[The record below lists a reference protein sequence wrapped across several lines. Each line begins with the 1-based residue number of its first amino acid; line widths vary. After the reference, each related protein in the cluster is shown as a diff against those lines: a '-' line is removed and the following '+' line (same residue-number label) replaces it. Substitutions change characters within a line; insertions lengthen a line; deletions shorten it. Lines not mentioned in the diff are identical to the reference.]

1 MPCCH
6 RRKNTNRTYWV
17 TKNYLDIP
25 QRSTARIYACDKFNR
40 LYIFPIKT
48 GAEKMT
54 REIVL
59 DTETTGLDP
68 NKGDRVVEIGCVELM
83 GGIRTG
89 AVFHCYLN
97 PERDVPDEA
106 FRVHGLSTA
115 FLADK
120 PIFSEKVD
128 DFLGFIADS
137 PLIIHNAAFDMRFVN
152 FELERLGF
160 SALPMARAVDTV
172 LIARKKF
179 AGSPASLDALCKRFN
194 IDLSGRD
201 KHGALLDAE
210 LLAEVYLELM
220 GGRQAM
226 LLLDPQN
233 TTKTGSI
240 EIKLTRKF
248 REAREFI
255 VSEAELSAHSA
266 MVAKLKNA
274 IWAEAS

>member
-1 MPCCH
+1 
-6 RRKNTNRTYWV
+6 
-17 TKNYLDIP
+17 
-25 QRSTARIYACDKFNR
+25 
-40 LYIFPIKT
+40 
-48 GAEKMT
+48 MT

-68 NKGDRVVEIGCVELM
+68 NKGDRVVEIGCVELVR
-83 GGIRTG
+83 GIRTG

-120 PIFSEKVD
+120 PIFSQKVD
-128 DFLGFIADS
+128 DFLEFIADS
-137 PLIIHNAAFDMRFVN
+137 PLVIHNAAFDMKFVN
-152 FELERLGF
+152 YELKTLGF
-160 SALPMARAVDTV
+160 PAIAMERAIDTM

-210 LLAEVYLELM
+210 LLADVYLELM

-226 LLLDPQN
+226 LLLDPQADQKQ
-233 TTKTGSI
+233 TTTTA
-240 EIKLTRKF
+240 EIKQNRIY
-248 REAREFI
+248 REPRVFAISPE
-255 VSEAELSAHSA
+255 EESAHAA
-266 MVAKLKNA
+266 MLSKLKTP
-274 IWAEAS
+274 IWAEMVS